1 MLKRKK
7 QFSRPKKPW
16 QLSRIKEE
24 NQLAK
29 EYGLRNKKELWR
41 TAELLKN
48 WRELAKQTVS
58 LAGEEQARES
68 KILLTKLQKYGI
80 VSAEADIDDVLALDL
95 KRILEKRLQTLV
107 YKNSMALTPKQARQ
121 FITHNKVTVNGEKV
135 SSPAYLVK
143 TSDKIA
149 FIHGFKPNLVSPAKA
164 QELKADLAEARKVKT
179 EMKEK
184 AEVAVRE
191 VAK

>member
-1 MLKRKK
+1 VLKRKK

-41 TAELLKN
+41 AAELLKN

-58 LAGEEQARES
+58 LAGEKQEQES
-68 KILLTKLQKYGI
+68 KILLAKLQKYGI
-80 VSAEADIDDVLALDL
+80 VAAEADIDDVLALNI
-95 KRILEKRLQTLV
+95 KNILEKRLQTLV

-121 FITHNKVTVNGEKV
+121 FITHNKVTVNGEKI

-143 TSDKIA
+143 SSDKIA
-149 FIHGFKPNLVSPAKA
+149 FIQGFKPNLISPAKA
-164 QELKADLAEARKVKT
+164 LELKAELAEAKKIKA
-179 EMKEK
+179 EIKEK
-184 AEVAVRE
+184 AEVAE
-191 VAK
+191 VAG

>member
-41 TAELLKN
+41 AAELLKN

-58 LAGEEQARES
+58 LAAEKQEQES
-68 KILLTKLQKYGI
+68 KILLAKLQKYGI
-80 VSAEADIDDVLALDL
+80 VATEAGIDDVLALTI
-95 KRILEKRLQTLV
+95 KNILEKRLQTLV
-107 YKNSMALTPKQARQ
+107 YKKSMALTPKQARQ

-143 TSDKIA
+143 LSDKIS
-149 FIHGFKPNLVSPAKA
+149 FIPSFKPNLVSPAKA
-164 QELKADLAEARKVKT
+164 QELKEDLAEIKKVKA

-184 AEVAVRE
+184 AETAVE
-191 VAK
+191 VVK